1 MGAKFFPPNTPLLR
15 LGGRREVKFPPVIIV
30 DNTPVSGWSEFRPG
44 ENSYTDYLDTY
55 IQEGANEGSNF
66 ETATTVTVDANVS
79 DERYGLWRWSGVN
92 GAGLSGHFNDNTTLR
107 VTSASIDFE
116 VTSQGEGMVLN
127 ELLTDYDF
135 TTITWT
141 NSTPVSG
148 TDMTLS
154 AVGIWPGDDGY
165 LGPINIILDA
175 ATVERWIR
183 HPESNLG
190 LWGYAAGTDPLNGQQ
205 VASDD
210 NATVG
215 DRPKLNIAWEE
226 PASAAP

>member
-15 LGGRREVKFPPVIIV
+15 LGGRREIKHPPVVIV
-30 DNTPVSGWSEFRPG
+30 PPAPPVSGWSSFRSG
-44 ENSYTDYLDTY
+44 ENSYTDYVDTY
-55 IQEGANEGSNF
+55 IREGLNEGINY
-66 ETATTVTVDANVS
+66 ETATTVIIDANAS
-79 DERYGLWRWSGVN
+79 DERFGLLKWG
-92 GAGLSGHFNDNTTLR
+92 GAGLSAAFNDNTTLR

-116 VTSQGEGMVLN
+116 ITAEGEGFILN

-148 TDMTLS
+148 TDIALS
-154 AVGIWPGDDGY
+154 AFGIWAGDIGQT
-165 LGPINIILDA
+165 GPYNITVDI

-183 HPESNLG
+183 YPESVLG
-190 LWGYAAGTDPLNGQQ
+190 LWAYAAGSDPQNGQQ
-205 VASDD
+205 IASDD
-210 NATVG
+210 NATVTF
-215 DRPKLNIAWEE
+215 RPKLNIAWEE

>member
-1 MGAKFFPPNTPLLR
+1 MGAKFFPPIIQIAR
-15 LGGRREVKFPPVIIV
+15 LGGRREVKHPYVAPAAPVI
-30 DNTPVSGWSEFRPG
+30 PVSGWSSFRSG
-44 ENSYTDYLDTY
+44 ENSYTDYVDTY
-55 IQEGANEGSNF
+55 IRESSNESVNY
-66 ETATTVTVDANVS
+66 ETASTVIIDANAS
-79 DERYGLWRWSGVN
+79 DERFGLLKWG
-92 GAGLSGHFNDNTTLR
+92 GAGLSASFNDSTTLR
-107 VTSASIDFE
+107 VTSASIDFNITAE
-116 VTSQGEGMVLN
+116 GEGFIFN

-154 AVGIWPGDDGY
+154 AFGIWAGDAGQTGAY
-165 LGPINIILDA
+165 NITVDI

-183 HPESNLG
+183 YPESALG
-190 LWGYAAGTDPLNGQQ
+190 IWAYAAGTDPLNGQQ
-205 VASDD
+205 ITSD
-210 NATVG
+210 NGTLA

>member
-1 MGAKFFPPNTPLLR
+1 MGAKFFPPIIQIAR
-15 LGGRREVKFPPVIIV
+15 LGGRREVKHPYVAPAAPTI
-30 DNTPVSGWSEFRPG
+30 PVSGWSSFRSG
-44 ENSYTDYLDTY
+44 ENSYTDYVDTY
-55 IQEGANEGSNF
+55 IQQGANEGVNN
-66 ETATTVTVDANVS
+66 ETTTTIIIDANAS
-79 DERYGLWRWSGVN
+79 DERFGLLKWG
-92 GAGLSGHFNDNTTLR
+92 GAGLSASFNDSTTLR
-107 VTSASIDFE
+107 VTSASIDFNITAE
-116 VTSQGEGMVLN
+116 GEGFIFN

-154 AVGIWPGDDGY
+154 AFGIWAGDAGQTGAY
-165 LGPINIILDA
+165 NITVDI

-183 HPESNLG
+183 YPESVLG
-190 LWGYAAGTDPLNGQQ
+190 IWAYAAGTDPLNGQQ
-205 VASDD
+205 ITSD
-210 NATVG
+210 NGTLA

>member
-15 LGGRREVKFPPVIIV
+15 LGGRREIKYPTVVIEPPAV
-30 DNTPVSGWSEFRPG
+30 PVSGWTSFRSG
-44 ENSYTDYLDTY
+44 ENGYTDYVDTY
-55 IQEGANEGSNF
+55 IREGTNEGINY
-66 ETATTVTVDANVS
+66 ETAATVIMDANAS
-79 DERYGLWRWSGVN
+79 DERFGLLKWG
-92 GAGLSGHFNDNTTLR
+92 GAGLSAAFNDNTTLR
-107 VTSASIDFE
+107 VTSASIDFTITAE
-116 VTSQGEGMVLN
+116 GEGFIFN

-148 TDMTLS
+148 TDIALS
-154 AVGIWPGDDGY
+154 AFGIWDGDFGQTGDY
-165 LGPINIILDA
+165 NITVDI

-183 HPESNLG
+183 HPESVLG
-190 LWGYAAGTDPLNGQQ
+190 IWGYAAGSNPLNGQQ
-205 VASDD
+205 ISSDD
-210 NATVG
+210 EPTVA

>member
-1 MGAKFFPPNTPLLR
+1 MGAKSFPPKIQLLR
-15 LGGRREVKFPPVIIV
+15 LGGRREVKYETVVIEPPAV
-30 DNTPVSGWSEFRPG
+30 PVSGWSSFRSG
-44 ENSYTDYLDTY
+44 ENSFTDYVDTY
-55 IQEGANEGSNF
+55 IREGSNEGTNY
-66 ETATTVTVDANVS
+66 ETAATVIIDANAS
-79 DERYGLWRWSGVN
+79 DERFGLLKWG
-92 GAGLSGHFNDNTTLR
+92 GAGLSAAFNDNTTLR
-107 VTSASIDFE
+107 VTSASIDFNITAE
-116 VTSQGEGMVLN
+116 GEGFIMN

-154 AVGIWPGDDGY
+154 AFAIWAGDAGQTGAY
-165 LGPINIILDA
+165 NITVDI

-183 HPESNLG
+183 HPESCLG
-190 LWGYAAGTDPLNGQQ
+190 LWAYAAGTDPLNGQQ
-205 VASDD
+205 ITSD
-210 NATVG
+210 NGTLA